1 MKVTPK
7 EVTNISKVTKIK
19 IAVLFYHNVSIDSND
34 VTNELVE
41 RA

>member
-19 IAVLFYHNVSIDSND
+19 IAVLFYHNVTIDSN